1 MLNVILTALIKKLKP
16 ETIESGEY
24 NLEGKKITLTFHGT
38 LVKGEAEER
47 TPTTSVPMKAFMALC
62 FQKSGMMQERIDNIV
77 REAMIEAIQMDK
89 KGEETI
95 RPFIKNFEK
104 AEEQVKA
111 TLAALPK
118 VKVEGKVLT
127 KGVEIEI
134 EIEEVQ

>member
-1 MLNVILTALIKKLKP
+1 MLNVILTALIKKIKP

-24 NLEGKKITLTFHGT
+24 SLEGKKVMVTFHGT
-38 LVKGEAEER
+38 LVKGESEER
-47 TPTTSVPMKAFMALC
+47 TPTVNIPMKTFMALC
-62 FQKSGMMQERIDNIV
+62 FQKSGMMQEHIDNIV

-118 VKVEGKVLT
+118 VKVEGKILT
-127 KGVEIEI
+127 KGVEV
-134 EIEEVQ
+134 EIEEVK